1 MMAIV
6 PCTLK
11 SAYLP
16 ISTSP
21 WRGAAIRLTAYQ
33 NHEHICI
40 GSSYTTRRSAR
51 AQWYFRNSRPGHKE
65 GGEVRFLWSGQQAAI
80 WCFPLPGVPRANT
93 ESNKSNR
100 LQGCALWHAPAVY
113 LLHNSN
119 LQKGTSHERDQE
131 LSAGRHLP
139 CDFGTTH
146 WLRAR
151 WHQTG
156 DCPSEQHRKLL

>member
-1 MMAIV
+1 M

-11 SAYLP
+11 SEYLP

-65 GGEVRFLWSGQQAAI
+65 GGERRLYGPVRCRHRLDAVIKADNTHKGGNKMEYVYKSAEDLPPFLNA
-80 WCFPLPGVPRANT
+80 
-93 ESNKSNR
+93 
-100 LQGCALWHAPAVY
+100 LQISAFLGISKTNIYALM
-113 LLHNSN
+113 N
-119 LQKGTSHERDQE
+119 
-131 LSAGRHLP
+131 SAGFPTVRV
-139 CDFGTTH
+139 GK
-146 WLRAR
+146 RMIV
-151 WHQTG
+151 
-156 DCPSEQHRKLL
+156 EKEKLLKWLDENAAK